1 MSSSSSKPFR
11 SSSGSRGGS
20 VLMQHQPTVAPS
32 SFVLARDSEGPVL
45 ANFDA
50 AAAASDNTT
59 QQHGFSPYDFN
70 GGTVAA
76 VSGPD
81 YCVVAADTRL
91 SSGYEILSRHST
103 KLHALTQQAVL
114 ASSGCKTDVDQLR
127 SWLDIKMKVRVVCS
141 VVCSLVASM
150 IGEKS
155 FVGCRNEKVP
165 CFWF

>member
-1 MSSSSSKPFR
+1 
-11 SSSGSRGGS
+11 
-20 VLMQHQPTVAPS
+20 MQHQPTVPPS

-50 AAAASDNTT
+50 AASDTNTT
-59 QQHGFSPYDFN
+59 KQHGFSPYDFN

-103 KLHALTQQAVL
+103 KLHALTAAGGAGQQRLQDGRGPAAVVVGYQNEGTC
-114 ASSGCKTDVDQLR
+114 S
-127 SWLDIKMKVRVVCS
+127 VCS
-141 VVCSLVASM
+141 VQFSCSHDWREDTL
-150 IGEKS
+150 
-155 FVGCRNEKVP
+155 GCRNEKVP
-165 CFWF
+165 CSPGSNAPS